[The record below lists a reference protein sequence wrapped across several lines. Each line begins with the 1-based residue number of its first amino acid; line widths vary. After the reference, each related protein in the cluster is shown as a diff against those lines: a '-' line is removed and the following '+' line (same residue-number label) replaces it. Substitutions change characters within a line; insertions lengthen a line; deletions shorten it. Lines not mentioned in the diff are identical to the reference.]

1 MATREEKAVLI
12 DELRERL
19 RGTDLVIV
27 TDYRGLTVPQ
37 MQALRRE
44 LRAAG
49 GQFRVAKNTLL
60 RLAAEREGQP
70 DLAPL
75 LQGPTGIAFADG
87 DMVTVAK
94 AVTTFARSADALE
107 VRGGLMNGQAIDA
120 AGVAALASLPSREEL
135 LAKMLGSMQAPAT
148 QLVGVLSG
156 VTRSLAYVLQ
166 ARADQLQQA
175 ESA

>member
-94 AVTTFARSADALE
+94 AVTTFARNADALE

>member
-1 MATREEKAVLI
+1 MATREEKAAI
-12 DELRERL
+12 IEELREQL

-27 TDYRGLTVPQ
+27 ADYRGLTVGQ
-37 MQALRRE
+37 MQTLRRD

-60 RLAAEREGQP
+60 RLAAEREDQA
-70 DLAPL
+70 DLSPL
-75 LQGPTGIAFADG
+75 LDGPSGIAIAEG

-94 AVTTFARSADALE
+94 AVTTFAKSADALE
-107 VRGGLMNGQAIDA
+107 VRGGLMNGQGISADE
-120 AGVAALASLPSREEL
+120 VVALASLPSREEM

-148 QLVGVLSG
+148 NLVGVLTG
-156 VTRSLAYVLQ
+156 VARSLAYVLQ

-175 ESA
+175 ENG

>member
-1 MATREEKAVLI
+1 MATREEKAAII

-27 TDYRGLTVPQ
+27 TDYRGLTVGQ
-37 MQALRRE
+37 MQTLRRE

-60 RLAAEREGQP
+60 RLAAERENQS
-70 DLAPL
+70 DLSPL
-75 LQGPTGIAFADG
+75 LDGPTGIAIADG

-94 AVTTFARSADALE
+94 ALTTFAKNADALE
-107 VRGGLMNGQAIDA
+107 VRGGLMNGQGISA
-120 AGVAALASLPSREEL
+120 AEVAALASLPSREEL

-148 QLVGVLSG
+148 NLVGVLNG
-156 VTRSLAYVLQ
+156 VARSLAYVLQ
-166 ARADQLQQA
+166 ARADQLQEA
-175 ESA
+175 NGG

>member
-1 MATREEKAVLI
+1 MASREEKAVLI
-12 DELRERL
+12 DELRETL

-27 TDYRGLTVPQ
+27 TDYRGLTVGQ
-37 MQALRRE
+37 MQTLRRE

-49 GQFRVAKNTLL
+49 GHFKVAKNTLL
-60 RLAAEREGQP
+60 RLAAEREDQA
-70 DLAPL
+70 DLNAL
-75 LQGPTGIAFADG
+75 IDGPTGIAFAEG

-94 AVTTFARSADALE
+94 ALTTYAKGVDALE
-107 VRGGLMNGQAIDA
+107 VRGGLMNGKGISA
-120 AGVAALASLPSREEL
+120 AEVNALAALPSREEL

-148 QLVGVLSG
+148 NLVGVLSG

-175 ESA
+175 EGG